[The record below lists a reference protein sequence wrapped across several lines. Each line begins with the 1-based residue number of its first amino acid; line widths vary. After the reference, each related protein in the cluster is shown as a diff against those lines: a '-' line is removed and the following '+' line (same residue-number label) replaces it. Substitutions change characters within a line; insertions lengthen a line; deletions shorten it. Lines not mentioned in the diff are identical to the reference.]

1 MLPTHEGGDRRRFLK
16 LLALVGLSAAVD
28 VPRAVAQATRHAT
41 PKPVPLAAPLPAK
54 PDTAAAAAKTE
65 PSEDA
70 RALAEIIKRRYG
82 KHLTDPQL
90 AKVTEE
96 LENRI
101 QAGRRMRDIKL
112 ANGEEP
118 ETVFRA

>member
-16 LLALVGLSAAVD
+16 LLALVGLSAAVVD
-28 VPRAVAQATRHAT
+28 VPRAVAQATRTRPGAS
-41 PKPVPLAAPLPAK
+41 PKPAPAM

-70 RALAEIIKRRYG
+70 RALAQIIKRRYS
-82 KHLTDPQL
+82 KHLTDAQL
-90 AKVTEE
+90 VKVTEE
-96 LENRI
+96 LDGRI
-101 QAGRRMRDIKL
+101 QAGRRLRDIKL

>member
-16 LLALVGLSAAVD
+16 MLALVGLSAAVD
-28 VPRAVAQATRHAT
+28 VPRAVAQATRRAR
-41 PKPVPLAAPLPAK
+41 PKPVTLPARV
-54 PDTAAAAAKTE
+54 DTAATAAAIPS

-70 RALAEIIKRRYG
+70 RALAAIVKRRYG
-82 KHLTDPQL
+82 KHLTDAQI
-90 AKVTEE
+90 ANVTEE

-101 QAGRRMRDIKL
+101 QAGRRLRDVKL

-118 ETVFRA
+118 ETIFRA

>member
-28 VPRAVAQATRHAT
+28 VPRAVAQATRRAS
-41 PKPVPLAAPLPAK
+41 PKPPPALPAK

-70 RALAEIIKRRYG
+70 RALAEIIKRRHG
-82 KHLTDPQL
+82 KHLTDAQL

-96 LENRI
+96 LDSRI
-101 QAGRRMRDIKL
+101 QAGRRLRDIKL

>member
-16 LLALVGLSAAVD
+16 LLALVGMSAAVD
-28 VPRAVAQATRHAT
+28 VPRAVAQATRRAAPK
-41 PKPVPLAAPLPAK
+41 PKPVTLPAK
-54 PDTAAAAAKTE
+54 VDTSAAAAAKIV

-70 RALAEIIKRRYG
+70 LALAQIVKRRYG
-82 KHLTDPQL
+82 KHLTDAQL

-101 QAGRRMRDIKL
+101 QAGRRLRDVKL

-118 ETVFRA
+118 ETIFRA